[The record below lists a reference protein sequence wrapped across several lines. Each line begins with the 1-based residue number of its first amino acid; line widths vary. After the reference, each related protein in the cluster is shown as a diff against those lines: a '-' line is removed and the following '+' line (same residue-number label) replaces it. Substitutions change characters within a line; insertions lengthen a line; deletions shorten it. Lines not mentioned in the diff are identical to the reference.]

1 MLEGINANSAE
12 QSKNEG
18 KTPEMNVCE
27 AIKER
32 RSYRIFKKDPVPKDL
47 IEKIINAGQQ
57 APSSCNMQPWEF
69 VVVSRQERDRLS
81 QLLLKSFSDQGKKY
95 DILGK
100 ESYYPPQILERR
112 KKFFRDV
119 FKELGK
125 QKVSPMKFVMEG
137 TLRFYG
143 APIIIL
149 VFIDNAME
157 KRFLFDIGT
166 CVQNILLAA
175 QAEGLG
181 SHLIGLILKYQNA
194 VKETLQIPPE
204 KEMVVGICLGYP
216 DLENPI
222 NDFKPDRVNLAQI
235 VRWSGFNSN

>member
-1 MLEGINANSAE
+1 
-12 QSKNEG
+12 
-18 KTPEMNVCE
+18 MNVYR

-32 RSYRIFKKDPVPKDL
+32 RSYRVFKKDSVSKDL
-47 IEKIINAGQQ
+47 IEKIITAGQQ
-57 APSSCNMQPWEF
+57 APSSCNMQPWEL
-69 VVVSRQERDRLS
+69 VVVTGEDRFRLS
-81 QLLLKSFSDQGKKY
+81 QLLLKSFSDQGIKY

-119 FKELGK
+119 FKELVK
-125 QKVSPMKFVMEG
+125 HKVSRLAEYKGSPLKFVMDG

-143 APIIIL
+143 APVIIL
-149 VFIDNAME
+149 VFIDKGIQ

-194 VKETLQIPPE
+194 VKEILQIPSE

-216 DLENPI
+216 DPGNPI
-222 NDFKPDRVNLAQI
+222 NDFKPDRANLAQFVQWI
-235 VRWSGFNSN
+235 GFNSN